1 MLDYRILLICLFT
14 FDFNLAVLDV
24 FERLE
29 ERLKFVLSG
38 GKEWSFG
45 CVFPEGSEIGGNYE
59 FFVVQ
64 PIFKIGSLNL
74 GCFKAAN

>member
-14 FDFNLAVLDV
+14 FDFNLAVVDV

-45 CVFPEGSEIGGNYE
+45 CGFPEGSEIGGN
-59 FFVVQ
+59 
-64 PIFKIGSLNL
+64 
-74 GCFKAAN
+74 